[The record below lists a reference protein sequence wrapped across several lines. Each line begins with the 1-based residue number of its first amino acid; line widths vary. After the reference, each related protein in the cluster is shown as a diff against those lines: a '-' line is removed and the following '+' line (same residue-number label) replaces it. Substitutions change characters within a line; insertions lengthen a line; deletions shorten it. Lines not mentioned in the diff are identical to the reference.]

1 MGTELKRLPDW
12 QPRLHHW
19 LHDIKSRSFE
29 PGQHDCCIFAAGAV
43 EAQTGVDL
51 AAEFRGAYTTIAG
64 GLILLRRAGFA
75 DHVELIAHHLPEA
88 QLVTAREGDL
98 MIVPTEEGPA
108 TALVQG
114 TALYILREAGGLGFA
129 PMSAASRLFKVG

>member
-19 LHDIKSRSFE
+19 LHDIKGRSFE

-51 AAEFRGAYTTIAG
+51 ATGFRGDYTTIAG
-64 GLILLRRAGFA
+64 GLIALRRAGFA
-75 DHVELIAHHLPEA
+75 DHIDLITHHLPEA
-88 QLVTAREGDL
+88 PLVTAREGDL
-98 MIVPTEEGPA
+98 VIVPTADGPA
-108 TALVQG
+108 TGLVQG
-114 TALYILREAGGLGFA
+114 SAIYVLREDSGLGFA